1 MTLRL
6 RESERFRLFATQFRD
21 LVLCRFAFC
30 VLDDLRGCFARE
42 VARPHSERVYLT
54 LCNARSRCS
63 AFKTQANLLRPD

>member
-42 VARPHSERVYLT
+42 VARPHTFRESVSDT
-54 LCNARSRCS
+54 VQCTIS
-63 AFKTQANLLRPD
+63 LLSFQDSG